1 MFEEEYRQI
10 EGYDNYSV
18 SNHGNVRNDKTRRI
32 LKPVIHP
39 YGYLTVILYKECK
52 QKRYLIHRL
61 VGLAFLENPDNL
73 TEIDHINLEKTDNKV
88 SNLRWI
94 SRENNCR
101 NRKKWE
107 GTSSKYI
114 GVSWHK
120 YTNKWMASIKLNKKI
135 KYLGYFEIEEDA
147 HKCWYNAVR
156 ENNLQE
162 FYGL

>member
-1 MFEEEYRQI
+1 
-10 EGYDNYSV
+10 
-18 SNHGNVRNDKTRRI
+18 VRNDKTRRI

-107 GTSSKYI
+107 GTSSKYR

-120 YTNKWMASIKLNKKI
+120 YTNKWMACISLNGKTKH
-135 KYLGYFEIEEDA
+135 LGYFETEEQA